1 MGNRSMKKGFSRC
14 SCMYAFICSL
24 CIAILS
30 IGSASAQTGCGVL
43 PDAEVN
49 PGPLNY
55 YECAPPND
63 YKCTANDVNA
73 YEFKVTDEDGNT
85 LSCLDCVDGYAS
97 GYVNATFA
105 ATAGERYNIF
115 FIFGLDKD
123 GDGVITET
131 DDEATNEQ
139 YRVALAPIIEQ
150 DCIYQ
155 TQFPITW
162 PCNVPLYLVGPS
174 SAGSECGAGGP
185 VLHWDNNKPTSP
197 YDGMDEYAC
206 SPSSKCKCYSPFTV
220 PAPCLAY
227 AVDFSICQ
235 GTEVTDSTF
244 YDAGASCTAGCS
256 ATITKSTDFDPNV
269 PGKYTYTITCATGGC
284 SDTDTG
290 EVTVNPLPIAV
301 DDYYTT
307 DCLGS
312 LKVPA
317 PGVLGNDT
325 GSNLEA
331 ELATTVTGGTLSL
344 SKDGSFTYSAYAG
357 TSSDSFTYKANNTT
371 TGCYD
376 IGTVYITVQ
385 RGTLEITCPD
395 PITLSCLDE
404 IPAPDPANVTATGCG
419 EVKVEWVNDTV
430 VSGDGCA
437 TPKIINRFYNATDQS
452 GNIEECIQV
461 ITVQDTT
468 APVLSGCPTENPTVE
483 CNAVPDPVT
492 VNATDNCDATVTVD
506 FNEVKTAGDCAN
518 NYTLTRYWNATDVC
532 GNIATC
538 IQLITVT
545 DTQAP
550 LLPELPKGG
559 DLGCN
564 PTPPTCVEGLKATD
578 NCDGEIDVTCTPGE
592 IVEEGAKR
600 TQVFTYSAI
609 DSCGNLAESE
619 VTYTWIESN
628 PAIHIDKRADVTSAK
643 PGQTI
648 NYTYNV
654 TNTGNVDLSSVEV
667 TDDNLDVNEVEVKLN
682 SIDSGGD
689 EQ

>member
-1 MGNRSMKKGFSRC
+1 MGNRSMHKGISRC
-14 SCMYAFICSL
+14 SFMYAFICSL

-30 IGSASAQTGCGVL
+30 IGSASAQAGCGVL
-43 PDAEVN
+43 PAAEVN

-63 YKCTANDVNA
+63 YGCKANDVAA
-73 YEFKVTDEDGNT
+73 YDFKVTDEHGNT
-85 LSCLDCVDGYAS
+85 LSCMNCVDGYAS
-97 GYVNATFA
+97 GYVNVTFKATS
-105 ATAGERYNIF
+105 EKRYNIF

-123 GDGVITET
+123 GDGVITRT
-131 DDEATNEQ
+131 YDEATNEQ

-150 DCIYQ
+150 DCVYQ

-174 SAGSECGAGGP
+174 SAGSKCGAGGP
-185 VLHWDNNKPTSP
+185 VLHWDNNVPSGG

-206 SPSSKCKCYSPFTV
+206 SPSSKCECYSPFTI
-220 PAPCLAY
+220 PSPCLAY
-227 AVDFSICQ
+227 AADFSICQ
-235 GTEVTDSTF
+235 GTEVTDNTF
-244 YDAGASCTAGCS
+244 YDAGASCTAGCT
-256 ATITKSTDFDPNV
+256 ATITKSDDFNPNV

-312 LKVPA
+312 LTVPA

-331 ELATTVTGGTLSL
+331 ELATTATDGTLSL
-344 SKDGSFTYSAYAG
+344 NKDGSFTYSAYAG

-376 IGTVYITVQ
+376 IATVYITVQ

-395 PITLSCLDE
+395 PITLPCLDE

-437 TPKIINRFYNATDQS
+437 KPKIINRFYNATDQS
-452 GNIEECIQV
+452 GNIEECVQT
-461 ITVQDTT
+461 ITVHDTT
-468 APVLSGCPTENPTVE
+468 APELSGCPTENPTVE
-483 CNAVPDPVT
+483 CDAVPDPVT
-492 VNATDNCDATVTVD
+492 VTATDNCDATV
-506 FNEVKTAGDCAN
+506 EVVFKEVRTDGDCAN

-532 GNIATC
+532 GNKASC
-538 IQLITVT
+538 VQVITVQ

-550 LLPELPKGG
+550 
-559 DLGCN
+559 
-564 PTPPTCVEGLKATD
+564 
-578 NCDGEIDVTCTPGE
+578 
-592 IVEEGAKR
+592 
-600 TQVFTYSAI
+600 VF
-609 DSCGNLAESE
+609 DQDC
-619 VTYTWIESN
+619 
-628 PAIHIDKRADVTSAK
+628 P
-643 PGQTI
+643 
-648 NYTYNV
+648 
-654 TNTGNVDLSSVEV
+654 
-667 TDDNLDVNEVEVKLN
+667 
-682 SIDSGGD
+682 
-689 EQ
+689 